1 MKLKPQHAQFLA
13 NHVVLDL
20 SQSHSIQITATLANL
35 NRLAT
40 DIIREDIQQE
50 ANIEKKARDILEQYQ
65 EEIEEDEVNE
75 KQLFMMVK
83 KQIAKEE
90 GFLLSYNERYS
101 QLAHRI
107 LDEFIEEKYIVC
119 KVPENTV
126 KNIMLQSMQ
135 NYMKFQEDA
144 YDAVIA
150 KLKNYKK
157 KLIAGSDE
165 YELVFA
171 KLYEEELSKRG

>member
-13 NHVVLDL
+13 NHIVLDL
-20 SQSHSIQITATLANL
+20 GHSSIIQITSPLANL

-40 DIIREDIQQE
+40 DIIKEDMQQE
-50 ANIEKKARDILEQYQ
+50 ANIEKKTRDILEQYQ

-75 KQLFMMVK
+75 KQLFAMVK

-90 GFLLSYNERYS
+90 GFLLSHNERYS
-101 QLAHRI
+101 QLAHKI
-107 LDEFIEEKYIVC
+107 LDEFIEEKYIIC

-126 KNIMLQSMQ
+126 KNIILESMQ
-135 NYMKFQEDA
+135 SYMKFQENA

-157 KLIAGSDE
+157 KLVAGSDE
-165 YELVFA
+165 YELIFA
-171 KLYEEELSKRG
+171 RLYEEELSKKG